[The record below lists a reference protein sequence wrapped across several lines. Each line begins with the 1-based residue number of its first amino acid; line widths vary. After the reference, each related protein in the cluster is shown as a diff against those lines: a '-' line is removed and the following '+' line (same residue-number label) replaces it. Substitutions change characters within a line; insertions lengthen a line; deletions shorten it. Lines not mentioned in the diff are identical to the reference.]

1 MPRKSKNNK
10 RTSSSSGTTIASRR
24 HWIYAATTTTT
35 KNDTH
40 QNYLHQRVQRILVRS
55 VPSTYSYFDGA
66 VNDGAF
72 LIYVSIV
79 IVLDIFV
86 LWIDHSIS

>member
-1 MPRKSKNNK
+1 MPRKSSKNNK
-10 RTSSSSGTTIASRR
+10 RTGNGSGTIIASRR

-72 LIYVSIV
+72 IYNYMS
-79 IVLDIFV
+79 VL
-86 LWIDHSIS
+86 L